1 MREKKDL
8 FICVNKDA
16 EEEDL
21 YFYKTK
27 NKKRVYELL
36 QETLHERE
44 EVILAYIYGS
54 FNEKEIFRDIDIAVF
69 VDPLPSNRLSY
80 ELDLSYEIETTLDIP
95 VDVKVI
101 NDAPVDFAAVAIRGT
116 LLLSKDEEKRVDFE
130 FRIMRDYLDRKST
143 INYIKYLKSG
153 RI

>member
-1 MREKKDL
+1 MREKNDL

-27 NKKRVYELL
+27 NKKRVYGLL
-36 QETLHERE
+36 QESLNERK

-80 ELDLSYEIETTLDIP
+80 ELDLSYEIETTLNIP

-101 NDAPVDFAAVAIRGT
+101 NDAPVDFAAAAISGT

-143 INYIKYLKSG
+143 INYIKYLKSE
-153 RI
+153 RK